1 MNTGRPRLAFLR
13 DRFAELVGAGSTVE
27 AAAKAVR
34 VHRATAYRWC
44 EQIGLH
50 KRPYRRMAEK

>member
-27 AAAKAVR
+27 EAAKAVR

-44 EQIGLH
+44 RQMGLP
-50 KRPYRRMAEK
+50 KRAYRQAMK

>member
-13 DRFAELVGAGSTVE
+13 DRFAELVAAGSTVE

-44 EQIGLH
+44 AQMGLP
-50 KRPYRRMAEK
+50 KRVYREETK